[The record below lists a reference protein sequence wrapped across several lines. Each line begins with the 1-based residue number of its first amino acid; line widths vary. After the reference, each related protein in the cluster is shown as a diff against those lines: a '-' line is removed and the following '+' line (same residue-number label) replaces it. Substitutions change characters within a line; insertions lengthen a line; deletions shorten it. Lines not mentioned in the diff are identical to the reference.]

1 MVVFNNFIEKT
12 KKRKIETASGPII
25 EEKFMLQHF
34 EGIFIFVF
42 TSVAGSLGAL
52 NKIEM
57 PRFMNGFVKSMTLS
71 RA

>member
-34 EGIFIFVF
+34 EGIFVF

-52 NKIEM
+52 NKIEI